1 MGLTFHNSFFAQHP
15 VMHDGFPDPRF
26 PMPSPRIPMLA
37 TDLLLLALDDERGT
51 VLSQA
56 AIGLD
61 YGLAGAIVMELALRG
76 HIRIDNEAVS
86 TIGPATND
94 ALLDDALRVIAA
106 TPGKNLSHWVWHL
119 SRDLG
124 GLRQRLLDRLVAQ
137 GTLEKRER
145 RVLLLFHQDVYPE
158 RDARVE
164 HDIRTRVDNA
174 LLHGATP
181 GAQTA
186 CLIHLAAACRVID
199 AIYPRDQHKAIDAR
213 IETLGDAGLAGANA
227 VADLVA
233 QAETAAVTAATMAAI
248 TASTIAATT
257 AATTAAC
264 AASSVACH

>member
-1 MGLTFHNSFFAQHP
+1 
-15 VMHDGFPDPRF
+15 
-26 PMPSPRIPMLA
+26 MLA

-76 HIRIDNEAVS
+76 RIDVNDDKVS
-86 TIGPATND
+86 TIGPVTDD
-94 ALLDDALRVIAA
+94 ALLDDALRTIAT

-124 GLRQRLLDRLVAQ
+124 GLRQRLLDRLVAR

-145 RVLLLFHQDVYPE
+145 RVLLLFHQNVYPE

-164 HDIRTRVDNA
+164 HDIRTRVDDA
-174 LLHGATP
+174 LLHSQSP
-181 GAQTA
+181 DAQTA
-186 CLIHLAAACRVID
+186 CLIHLAAACRITD
-199 AIYPRDQHKAIDAR
+199 AIYPRDQHQAIKARIDA
-213 IETLGDAGLAGANA
+213 LGDAGIAGADA
-227 VADLVA
+227 VAGLVA
-233 QAETAAVTAATMAAI
+233 QAETQAVTAATMAAI
-248 TASTIAATT
+248 TAATVAATS

-264 AASSVACH
+264 SAGAVGCR

>member
-1 MGLTFHNSFFAQHP
+1 
-15 VMHDGFPDPRF
+15 
-26 PMPSPRIPMLA
+26 MLA

-76 HIRIDNEAVS
+76 RIDVNDDKVS
-86 TIGPATND
+86 TIGPVTDD
-94 ALLDDALRVIAA
+94 ALLDDALRTIAT

-124 GLRQRLLDRLVAQ
+124 GLRQRLLDRLVAR

-145 RVLLLFHQDVYPE
+145 RVLLLFHQNVYPE

-164 HDIRTRVDNA
+164 HDIRTRVDDA
-174 LLHGATP
+174 LLHGQSP
-181 GAQTA
+181 DAQTA
-186 CLIHLAAACRVID
+186 CLIHLAAACRITD
-199 AIYPRDQHKAIDAR
+199 AIYPRDQHQAIKARIDA
-213 IETLGDAGLAGANA
+213 LGDAGIAGADA
-227 VADLVA
+227 VAGLVA
-233 QAETAAVTAATMAAI
+233 QAETQAVTAATMAAI
-248 TASTIAATT
+248 TAATVAATS

-264 AASSVACH
+264 SAGAVGCR

>member
-1 MGLTFHNSFFAQHP
+1 
-15 VMHDGFPDPRF
+15 
-26 PMPSPRIPMLA
+26 MLA

-61 YGLAGAIVMELALRG
+61 YGLAGALVMELALRG
-76 HIRIDNEAVS
+76 RIRIDDEAVS
-86 TIGPATND
+86 TIGPATDD

-106 TPGKNLSHWVWHL
+106 TPGKDLSHWVWHL
-119 SRDLG
+119 SRELH

-145 RVLLLFHQDVYPE
+145 RVLLLFHQNVYPE

-164 HDIRTRVDNA
+164 HDIRQRVDDA

-181 GAQTA
+181 DAQTA
-186 CLIHLAAACRVID
+186 CLIHLAAACRVTD
-199 AIYPRDQHKAIDAR
+199 AIYPRDQHKAIETRIDA
-213 IETLGDAGLAGANA
+213 LGDAGLAGANA
-227 VADLVA
+227 VAGLVA

-264 AASSVACH
+264 SASAAACT